1 MHNTEAPE
9 LYAAVFGDL
18 AAAEST
24 LHDLQ
29 AAGVPYPAIRMGTH
43 TAEELA
49 GTPLA
54 ERVASAGQAGR
65 ALWSL
70 TLTLDPQWREQ
81 ALTTLHAAGTLAL
94 GRLPAPDNRANDTE
108 RGAIAWRHYVFE
120 TDAATDAVGEGAGT
134 TGTTGVISSGVFA
147 DGALASGNPPVR
159 SQPAGDHRPSDAGQA
174 PTSDTRRP
182 DTSKDRSRPQ
192 TELKEP

>member
-1 MHNTEAPE
+1 MPDTELPE
-9 LYAAVFGDL
+9 LYAAVFADL
-18 AAAEST
+18 AAAEAV
-24 LHDLQ
+24 LHELQ

-43 TAEELA
+43 APAELA

-54 ERVASAGQAGR
+54 ERASRAGIAGR
-65 ALWSL
+65 TLWSL
-70 TLTLDPQWREQ
+70 TVSLGPQWRDGAIE
-81 ALTTLHAAGTLAL
+81 TLRHCGPFAL

-120 TDAATDAVGEGAGT
+120 TDAATDAVGEYAGT

-147 DGALASGNPPVR
+147 DGAQATGNPPVR
-159 SQPAGDHRPSDAGQA
+159 SQPPTDQRPSDAGSP

-182 DTSKDRSRPQ
+182 EVGQQGSRPQ
-192 TELKEP
+192 TELKDP